1 MKKNEIITKLTNDIN
16 RHAYRATIEEHLK
29 NLGYDS
35 NMMDWES
42 AVDYGKTFEAM
53 EILSM
58 ITGSSTKGE
67 EVYGDAVA
75 DAQADIKVAD
85 ELYGY
90 SKKYFIDLLTKVG
103 YDGKAHYEIRAKWDD
118 SLPQ

>member
-16 RHAYRATIEEHLK
+16 RHAYRATIQEHLK
-29 NLGYDS
+29 NLGYDAS
-35 NMMDWES
+35 MMDWES
-42 AVDYGKTFEAM
+42 AVDFGKAFEAM
-53 EILSM
+53 EILNM
-58 ITGSSTKGE
+58 ITGSTKGDDE
-67 EVYGDAVA
+67 YGDAVA

-90 SKKYFIDLLTKVG
+90 SKKYFIDLLNKSG
-103 YDGKAHYEIRAKWDD
+103 YDGKAHYELRAKWDD

>member
-16 RHAYRATIEEHLK
+16 RNAYRATIQEHLK

-35 NMMDWES
+35 HMMDYES
-42 AVDYGKTFEAM
+42 ATEFGKAFEAI
-53 EILSM
+53 ELLNM
-58 ITGSSTKGE
+58 ITGSTKGDDE
-67 EVYGDAVA
+67 YGDAVA
-75 DAQADIKVAD
+75 DALADIKTAD

-90 SKKYFIDLLTKVG
+90 SKKYFINLLNNAG
-103 YDGKAHYEIRAKWDD
+103 YDGMAHYELNSKWCD